1 MPPAG
6 KGSAKKRS
14 DTPGP
19 GEYLG
24 DKPTAEDF
32 LRWEREAEQM
42 IYQSMPKKKT
52 SGHLPKGKPL
62 AYLTSSVPQ
71 LPLSGGGSAS
81 MPYVQPPPP
90 LPTVVAMELATQQD
104 LTSELPAKAKK
115 AASAKQPKASQPSSR
130 RQRGNCC
137 SMRVVSQTLG
147 LFKWVRLPL
156 LGMAILAG
164 MKGNMET
171 LVHVSR
177 AVGASA
183 DVTVAVSD
191 LAVQVLNRT
200 SSGIAVVSTMVWA
213 ATSSSLGAVEASWHG
228 LDLLNV
234 TISRSRGRV
243 QASSP
248 KMLRRW
254 LNSSTGQRVTLCR
267 DAEVL
272 QVWQDG
278 LQSLQ
283 NGLSNLSHERA
294 FLQIQGSFKRIA
306 FQASWAG
313 PDEAWM
319 HYDVVGATFS
329 PRWANPLWTF
339 VELSWESESRQI
351 VNLITELIRQLPST

>member
-1 MPPAG
+1 
-6 KGSAKKRS
+6 
-14 DTPGP
+14 
-19 GEYLG
+19 
-24 DKPTAEDF
+24 
-32 LRWEREAEQM
+32 
-42 IYQSMPKKKT
+42 
-52 SGHLPKGKPL
+52 
-62 AYLTSSVPQ
+62 
-71 LPLSGGGSAS
+71 
-81 MPYVQPPPP
+81 
-90 LPTVVAMELATQQD
+90 
-104 LTSELPAKAKK
+104 
-115 AASAKQPKASQPSSR
+115 
-130 RQRGNCC
+130 
-137 SMRVVSQTLG
+137 MRVVSQTLG

-156 LGMAILAG
+156 LGMTILAG

-213 ATSSSLGAVEASWHG
+213 ATSSSLGAVEAGWHG

-234 TISRSRGRV
+234 KISRSRGRV

-283 NGLSNLSHERA
+283 NGLPNLSHERD

-319 HYDVVGATFS
+319 HYDVVGAAFS

-339 VELSWESESRQI
+339 AELSWESESRQI
-351 VNLITELIRQLPST
+351 ANLITELIHQLPSTQLVDHRVADADVALSAKELWAAQHEQAHRAVSVLVAYCCFRWRLFWYRFYRGWGLWLLALGSVLFLGCYFFFQWGGWSKIQSWWRIGRGWCWKRLGLVATDWVVIEETPQGAGSTSPSE